1 LGFDLSQ
8 LAFESSALAS
18 PGRMSY
24 LSKSKKT
31 STSSGVAA
39 KSCTTGRAVLLGGG
53 VVVVP
58 PPPPPGVVVVLPP
71 VGCAG
76 CAALDGVAA
85 VLVAVPV
92 GAGAAAC
99 VVAGRLAQP
108 LSAIA
113 ATSRTENARCEQRVG
128 MTPPFGVRWSVRFND
143 KSLSR

>member
-1 LGFDLSQ
+1 
-8 LAFESSALAS
+8 
-18 PGRMSY
+18 MSY

-39 KSCTTGRAVLLGGG
+39 KSCTTGRAVLVGGG
-53 VVVVP
+53 VVVVVP
-58 PPPPPGVVVVLPP
+58 PPLGVVLPP
-71 VGCAG
+71 LGCVGCAV
-76 CAALDGVAA
+76 LDGVAA

-108 LSAIA
+108 LSATA
-113 ATSRTENARCEQRVG
+113 ATSRTENARCEQRVS